1 MNHNPAFHWVRS
13 ARNIV
18 VTLCLPILCGCF
30 GGYQL
35 VTFGPESYVTGW
47 HQYVSPRPPA
57 SPIEDLVVQVA
68 RTHQD
73 RETADADILFIINDT
88 TKGKSVQVVDVAGK
102 TESKQQFPE
111 RTVTRYRIVDGMIV
125 AMSDPSDEF
134 YVNAA
139 LERAILRSIAKTWS
153 SDRVLVYNDGS
164 SSMSIVSHAV
174 NKCTADVKIYA
185 AGKTGGP
192 PTAEKRVAFCFEN

>member
-1 MNHNPAFHWVRS
+1 MKHKPALHWIRS
-13 ARNIV
+13 VRNIV
-18 VTLCLPILCGCF
+18 ITLCLPILSGCF

-35 VTFGPESYVTGW
+35 VAFGPESSVTGW

-57 SPIEDLVVQVA
+57 SPIEDMVVQVA

-73 RETADADILFIINDT
+73 KETADADILFIINDK
-88 TKGKSVQVVDVAGK
+88 TKEKPVQVVDVAGK
-102 TESKQQFPE
+102 TESKKQFPE

-125 AMSDPSDEF
+125 AMSDPSEEF

-139 LERAILRSIAKTWS
+139 LERAILRAIAKTWS
-153 SDRVLVYNDGS
+153 ADRALIYNDGS
-164 SSMSIVSHAV
+164 RSMSIVSHAV

-185 AGKTGGP
+185 DGIIGGP
-192 PTAEKRVAFCFEN
+192 PTAEKRVAFCFAQ